1 MIKAY
6 LEKGN
11 QWLEEKFIVLGIK
24 KRPMSELEKILPQYI
39 QSFVLNVQSGLT
51 VDQAL
56 IVAAENTRAPQAL
69 LNEFSKRETPSI
81 ALSYY
86 AREENASDVNR
97 FVRLIEQNKKTGG
110 TNIHSILQQFS
121 NEILLERFEAFKQKS
136 EKVSVKLT
144 FLLSLSLISV
154 IIVTIAPVMLA

>member
-1 MIKAY
+1 MSPFNF
-6 LEKGN
+6 EKGN
-11 QWLEEKFIVLGIK
+11 QWLDEKLILLGIK

-39 QSFVLNVQSGLT
+39 QSFVLNVQSGIT

-56 IVAAENTRAPQAL
+56 VIAAENSCAPKAL
-69 LNEFSKRETPSI
+69 ISEFKKRETPCI
-81 ALSYY
+81 ALSFY
-86 AREENASDVNR
+86 AREENSSDVSR

-110 TNIHSILQQFS
+110 DNIYVILQQFS
-121 NEILLERFEAFKQKS
+121 NEILLERFERFKQNS

-154 IIVTIAPVMLA
+154 IIVTISPVMLS